1 MKTTIRDVA
10 EAAGVSPMAVSV
22 VLNGTGGNKITV
34 SPEKADR
41 IRRIA
46 RDLRYQPNRIARS
59 LRNRTTNQVAVVFQ
73 HFFGIGPHNPYHVL
87 MLNGVTTALFAQGY
101 AMTLCPK
108 MIIDGD
114 VASISDGRFDGVLWC
129 RPDFNEASLDLIRSS
144 NTPVVMMHVPPGL
157 ASGIPTFCA
166 DNEGAMRRVVAHLKA
181 LGHKRLGFLID
192 PVSIRTVEGQ
202 VRSQALVTASQE
214 AGLPKAEVIVLGD
227 LGEAMARCAEPDSPH
242 SAIVC
247 FSDELAGFAL
257 VECDRLGIRVPE
269 QFSLVGFDSSQFCET
284 TKPRLTSVS
293 QPVQRM
299 AYEATNHLLSLIHAD
314 EKGQPRS
321 PMASSIYDCGLDIRE
336 STGPPPHSLKR

>member
-10 EAAGVSPMAVSV
+10 LAAGVSPMAVSV
-22 VLNGTGGNKITV
+22 VLNGTGRNKVTV
-34 SPEKADR
+34 SAEKAER
-41 IRRIA
+41 IRQIA

-59 LRNRTTNQVAVVFQ
+59 LRNRRTSQVAVVFQ
-73 HFFGIGPHNPYHVL
+73 HFFEIGLQNPYHVL
-87 MLNGVTTALFAQGY
+87 MLNGVTTALFPRGY

-108 MIIDGD
+108 MIVDGD

-129 RPDFNEASLDLIRSS
+129 RPDFNEASLDVIRGA

-157 ASGIPTFCA
+157 ASGVPTFCA

-181 LGHKRLGFLID
+181 LGHTRLGFLID

-202 VRSQALVTASQE
+202 VRSQALVSASRE
-214 AGLPKAEVIVLGD
+214 AGLPQAEIIVLGD
-227 LGEAMARCAEPDSPH
+227 LPEVMARCAEPDSPQT
-242 SAIVC
+242 ALVC

-257 VECDRLGIRVPE
+257 IECDRLGIRVPDS
-269 QFSLVGFDSSQFCET
+269 FSLVGFDSSHFCDT

-314 EKGQPRS
+314 ETGQPRS

-336 STGPPPHSLKR
+336 STGPPPPSLKR